1 VKTLT
6 NFFKDQDR
14 KNVLVI
20 FLGVLAV
27 RLILLPWSQ
36 TVHADAVSRV
46 FSALDW
52 LANPHYIDHG
62 YWGPLHHYLTAFALW
77 ILPNWVVAPKILNIL
92 FASLSVF
99 PLYWFTKNVF
109 GNRHGAVF
117 VSLIYGFSPI
127 VMHTSF
133 QALADVSYAFF
144 ILSAMYFLS
153 EGLKQNGKILYAILG
168 GLAITLAAA
177 TRYESW
183 VIIAAFTLVGLLNKQ
198 WKFTSVFWLIA
209 MLFPVSWM
217 VGNHIAY
224 GDFLY
229 SITQNDIGN
238 IEKQGINDNV
248 DDILRMRRIV
258 FFPFSFMVN
267 VSPVAAILI
276 LIGIVSSIFRKS
288 ITKTQ
293 LIWLT
298 PFLLLAAIFLQKAYV
313 GTLMMQHRFI
323 ITWIILLLPFLAL
336 TFNNSVLTKFK
347 SVLLILAAVSLVP
360 MSFKWGWIDYK
371 KTVGKGNLG
380 EALNRMN
387 AENSHEFEAIP
398 LLYDATT
405 DSLAAAIRSNSKPE
419 DGFVLDFIGWD
430 KTYYTSLRA
439 NKRGIIVDGYKNGE
453 VDREDLNQYLINHSS
468 GLIVLSRLGKLL
480 DGAEYRDSLFFLQ
493 NNKQPFVLTQL
504 FATPSEKLFQY
515 QRIENYDSNSF
526 AESEPARDKLFGTKR
541 DAAFYEVVI
550 KADMNW
556 YRRLQREG
564 YWKGDPIDTTLA
576 QNARY
581 MVQMDLQNK

>member
-1 VKTLT
+1 MNALN

-14 KNVLVI
+14 KNVLTI

-27 RLILLPWSQ
+27 RLIILPWSQ

-46 FSALDW
+46 FLALDW
-52 LANPHYIDHG
+52 LAHPHYIANG
-62 YWGPLHHYLTAFALW
+62 YWGPLHHYLTALALW
-77 ILPNWVVAPKILNIL
+77 ILPDWVIAPKVLNIL

-109 GNRHGAVF
+109 GNRQGAVS

-144 ILSAMYFLS
+144 VLCSMCFLS
-153 EGLKQNGKILYAILG
+153 EGLKQNGKIIYAIFG

-183 VIIAAFTLVGLLNKQ
+183 VIIAAFTLVGVLNKQ
-198 WKFTSVFWLIA
+198 WKFTAVFWSIA

-217 VGNHIAY
+217 VGNHIEY

-238 IEKQGINDNV
+238 IEKQGVNDNV
-248 DDILRMRRIV
+248 DDILRMRRVV

-267 VSPVAAILI
+267 VSPVAVILI
-276 LIGIVSSIFRKS
+276 LIAIISSIWRKS
-288 ITKTQ
+288 ISKTQ
-293 LIWLT
+293 LIWLV
-298 PFLLLAAIFLQKAYV
+298 PFLILATIFLQKVYV

-336 TFNNSVLTKFK
+336 TFNNEVLTKLK
-347 SVLLILAAVSLVP
+347 SALLFLAVVSLVP
-360 MSFKWGWIDYK
+360 MSFYWGWIDYK
-371 KTVGKGNLG
+371 KTVGKGVLG

-398 LLYDATT
+398 LLYDSSA
-405 DSLAAAIRSNSKPE
+405 DSLVAAIRANSKPD
-419 DGFVLDFIGWD
+419 DGLILDFIGWD
-430 KTYYTSLRA
+430 RTYYTSLRA
-439 NKRGIIVDGYKNGE
+439 NKRGIIVDGSKNGK
-453 VDREDLNQYLINHSS
+453 VDHENLNQYLTNHSS

-480 DGAEYRDSLFFLQ
+480 DGAEYRDSLYFLQ
-493 NNKQPFVLTQL
+493 KNNRPMVLIQL
-504 FATPSEKLFQY
+504 YATRGEMLFRY
-515 QRIENYDSNSF
+515 QILENNDSDRF
-526 AESEPARDKLFGTKR
+526 AESQPARDKLFGTKR
-541 DAAFYEVVI
+541 DAAFYEAVI

-581 MVQMDLQNK
+581 MVRMESQNK